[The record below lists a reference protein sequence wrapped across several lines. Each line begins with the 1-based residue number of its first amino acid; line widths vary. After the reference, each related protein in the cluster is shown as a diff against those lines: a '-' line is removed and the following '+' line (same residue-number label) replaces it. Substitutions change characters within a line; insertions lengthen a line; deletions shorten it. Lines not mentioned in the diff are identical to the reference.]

1 MREKDKQ
8 KNKENNNISYEYNNK
23 KEETTINNQIR
34 KAPENTFKFKI
45 NNIFFNNKE
54 KSLPMISQEELL
66 NSRFN
71 SYKNIL
77 KKEIKYEKNI
87 NINDNNKNISNII
100 FHIF

>member
-1 MREKDKQ
+1 M
-8 KNKENNNISYEYNNK
+8 
-23 KEETTINNQIR
+23 R

-54 KSLPMISQEELL
+54 KSLSMISQEELL

-87 NINDNNKNISNII
+87 NLNDNNKNLSNINNFVNKPEFESFTKKVI
-100 FHIF
+100 TTNVEYDNKDNDKKI

>member
-23 KEETTINNQIR
+23 KEETSINNPIKKDQ
-34 KAPENTFKFKI
+34 ENTFKSKI
-45 NNIFFNNKE
+45 NNIFYDNKE
-54 KSLPMISQEELL
+54 NSVSMKSQEELL

-71 SYKNIL
+71 PYKNIL

>member
-23 KEETTINNQIR
+23 KEETSINNPIR
-34 KAPENTFKFKI
+34 KDPENTLKSKI
-45 NNIFFNNKE
+45 NNIFYDNKE
-54 KSLPMISQEELL
+54 NSVSMKSQEELL

-71 SYKNIL
+71 PYKNIL

-100 FHIF
+100 FHIS